1 MAALTLNLNS
11 IANLSRS
18 QFRQIAIDNPDMKLE
33 RNKAGNLI
41 IMAPTGGE
49 TGSFNSD
56 LNGQLYVW
64 NRTNRAGKL
73 FDSSTGFELP
83 AGGDRSPDVAWI
95 TIAKWEALTPEERRG
110 FLPLCPDF
118 VVELMSRSDSWVQT
132 QRLAPVGFPDAKSET
147 RQAKMVEYMES
158 GCSLGWLLDPKGK
171 RAAIYRQGK
180 PPELLTAPE
189 SLSGEDV
196 LPEFVLDARFLWS

>member
-11 IANLSRS
+11 ISNLSRS
-18 QFRQIAIDNPDMKLE
+18 QFRQIATDNPDLKLV
-33 RNKAGNLI
+33 RNKQGHLI

-56 LNGQLYVW
+56 LNGQLYLW
-64 NRTNRAGKL
+64 NRSYQKGKL

-83 AGGDRSPDVAWI
+83 GGGDRSPDVAWI
-95 TIAKWEALTPEERRG
+95 TLNKWEALTLGERRG

-118 VVELMSRSDSWVQT
+118 AIELMSRSDSWIQT
-132 QRLAPVGFPDAKSET
+132 
-147 RQAKMVEYMES
+147 QAKMVEYMES
-158 GCSLGWLLDPKGK
+158 GCRLGWLLDPKGK
-171 RAAIYRQGK
+171 RAAIYRVGQ
-180 PPELLTAPE
+180 PPELLTAPD

-196 LPEFVLDARFLWS
+196 

>member
-11 IANLSRS
+11 ISNLSRS
-18 QFRQIAIDNPDMKLE
+18 QFRQIATDNPDMKLE
-33 RNKAGNLI
+33 RNKQGHLI

-49 TGSFNSD
+49 TGNFNFD
-56 LNGQLYVW
+56 VNGQLYLW
-64 NRTNRAGKL
+64 NRSSQLGKA

-83 AGGDRSPDVAWI
+83 EGGDRSPDVAWI
-95 TIAKWEALTPEERRG
+95 PLAKWEALTQEERRG
-110 FLPLCPDF
+110 FLPICPDF
-118 VVELMSRSDSWVQT
+118 VIELMSRSDSWIQT

-158 GCSLGWLLDPKGK
+158 GCRLGWLLDPKGK
-171 RAAIYRQGK
+171 RAAIYRVGK

-189 SLSGEDV
+189 SLSGEGV
-196 LPEFVLDARFLWS
+196 LPGFVLDAKFLWS

>member
-11 IANLSRS
+11 ISNLSRS

-33 RNKAGNLI
+33 RNKEGYLI

-64 NRTNRAGKL
+64 NRTSKAGKT

-83 AGGDRSPDVAWI
+83 GGGDRSPDVAWI
-95 TIAKWEALTPEERRG
+95 ALDKWEALTAEERRG

-118 VVELMSRSDSWVQT
+118 AIELMSRSDSWIQ
-132 QRLAPVGFPDAKSET
+132 A
-147 RQAKMVEYMES
+147 QAKMVEYMES
-158 GCSLGWLLDPKGK
+158 GCQLGWLLDPKGN
-171 RAAIYRQGK
+171 RAAIYRIGK
-180 PPELLTAPE
+180 PPELLTAPD
-189 SLSGEDV
+189 SLSGEEV
-196 LPEFVLDARFLWS
+196 LRGFVLDARFLWS

>member
-1 MAALTLNLNS
+1 MAALTINLNS
-11 IANLSRS
+11 ISNLSRS
-18 QFRQIAIDNPDMKLE
+18 QFRQIADDNPDMKLE
-33 RNKAGNLI
+33 RNKQGNLI
-41 IMAPTGGE
+41 VMAPTGGE
-49 TGSFNSD
+49 TGNWNSD
-56 LNGQLYVW
+56 LNLEIGLW
-64 NRTNRAGKL
+64 NRTSKAGKT

-95 TIAKWEALTPEERRG
+95 TIDKWEALTPDERRG

-118 VVELMSRSDSWVQT
+118 AVELMSRSDSWVQT

-158 GCSLGWLLDPKGK
+158 GCRLAWLLDPKGK
-171 RAAIYRQGK
+171 RAAIYRVGK

-196 LPEFVLDARFLWS
+196 LPGFVLDTRFLWS

>member
-11 IANLSRS
+11 ISNLSRS
-18 QFRQIAIDNPDMKLE
+18 QFRQIASDNPDMKLE

-64 NRTNRAGKL
+64 NRANQAGKL

-83 AGGDRSPDVAWI
+83 DGGDRSPDVAWI
-95 TIAKWEALTPEERRG
+95 TLDKWDALTPEERRG

-118 VVELMSRSDSWVQT
+118 AIELMSRSDSWIQT
-132 QRLAPVGFPDAKSET
+132 
-147 RQAKMVEYMES
+147 QAKMVEYMES
-158 GCSLGWLLDPKGK
+158 GCRLGWLLDPKGK
-171 RAAIYRQGK
+171 RAAIYRMGK

-196 LPEFVLDARFLWS
+196 LPGFVLDARFLWS

>member
-11 IANLSRS
+11 VSNLSRS
-18 QFRQIAIDNPDMKLE
+18 QFRQIANDNPDMKLE
-33 RNKAGNLI
+33 RNKEGYLI

-49 TGSFNSD
+49 TGGFNAD

-64 NRTNRAGKL
+64 NRTSQSGKI

-83 AGGDRSPDVAWI
+83 GGGDRSPDVAWI
-95 TIAKWEALTPEERRG
+95 TIDKWEALTPEQRRG

-118 VVELMSRSDSWVQT
+118 AIELMSRSDSWIQT
-132 QRLAPVGFPDAKSET
+132 
-147 RQAKMVEYMES
+147 QAKMVEYMES
-158 GCSLGWLLDPKGK
+158 GCRLGWLLDPKGK
-171 RAAIYRQGK
+171 RAAIYRIGK
-180 PPELLTAPE
+180 PPELLTAPD

-196 LPEFVLDARFLWS
+196 LPGFVLDTRFLWS

>member
-1 MAALTLNLNS
+1 MAALILNLNS

-49 TGSFNSD
+49 TGSFNFD
-56 LNGQLYVW
+56 LNGQLYLW
-64 NRTNRAGKL
+64 NRNNQTGKA

-83 AGGDRSPDVAWI
+83 EGGDRSPDVAWI
-95 TIAKWEALTPEERRG
+95 TLDKWEALTSEERRG

-118 VVELMSRSDSWVQT
+118 VIELMSRSDSWVQT
-132 QRLAPVGFPDAKSET
+132 Q
-147 RQAKMVEYMES
+147 AKMVEYMES
-158 GCSLGWLLDPKGK
+158 GCRLGWLLDPKGK
-171 RAAIYRQGK
+171 RAAIYRSGK

-196 LPEFVLDARFLWS
+196 LPGFVLDARFLWS